1 MLCLKIVH
9 HFLHVQQMNDV
20 FVDKANRIYSTMPT
34 CNLIELAIIIQ
45 AVYGSLK
52 EMKLLIKMLI

>member
-1 MLCLKIVH
+1 MH

-45 AVYGSLK
+45 IRQAVYGSLK